1 VLEGVH
7 RVQNLLTLG
16 RHGLFLN
23 NSMDDNVLLGM
34 KVADQI
40 ANGGFDSRAWLTEM
54 LAFMNLRFEG
64 K

>member
-1 VLEGVH
+1 MLEGVH
-7 RVQNLLTLG
+7 AVPNLLTLG

-40 ANGGFDSRAWLTEM
+40 AAGGFDSRAWLSADARVHEC
-54 LAFMNLRFEG
+54 AFEG